1 MRHGYLGEAFV
12 PVAFGRIGRQTGRPA
27 GVILPVVAQLP
38 MHDAAPV
45 TILIADDDAAIRL
58 LLRATL
64 ERAGYRVI
72 EADDGEGALIEA
84 LRHRPELVLLDVN
97 MPGISGIEV
106 VRRLRQE
113 PDAALLPIILVT
125 ALAAV
130 DDKVRGLEAGAT
142 DFVTKPFQQAEL
154 IARVRACLRTQ
165 AALNRLE
172 SAQGVLVSLA
182 NAVEAKDPTTEHH
195 CSRLAEAALSMARSV
210 EAPEEMVE
218 AIGYG
223 AVLHDVGK
231 IGVSERILL
240 KPGEL
245 TEDEWVEMRRHP
257 IIGATIIEPLLM
269 GRLVAPIIRHHHEQ
283 WDGSGYPD
291 GLRGNAIPLGARI
304 VAVADSYDAMIHD
317 RPYRPAISAE
327 EAVEELLAKSGSQ
340 FDGDLVRIFI
350 ERHLNRRLEQPSD
363 ALAAYTHGLYQTA
376 SA

>member
-1 MRHGYLGEAFV
+1 MGHEALV
-12 PVAFGRIGRQTGRPA
+12 PVARGRIGRQTPRPPH
-27 GVILPVVAQLP
+27 VILPMVAQLLVNS
-38 MHDAAPV
+38 DAPV
-45 TILIADDDAAIRL
+45 TILIADDDPAIRL

-64 ERAGYRVI
+64 ERTGYRVI
-72 EADDGEGALIEA
+72 EADDGEGAVIESR
-84 LRHRPELVLLDVN
+84 RHRPQLILLDVN
-97 MPGISGIEV
+97 MPGISGIEAL
-106 VRRLRQE
+106 RRLRRE
-113 PDAALLPIILVT
+113 PEGALLPIILVT
-125 ALAAV
+125 ALAAT

-172 SAQGVLVSLA
+172 SVQGVLVSLA

-195 CSRLAEAALSMARSV
+195 CSRLAEAALTMARCV
-210 EAPEEMVE
+210 EAPEEVVE

-231 IGVSERILL
+231 IGVSERVLL
-240 KPGEL
+240 KPGKL
-245 TEDEWVEMRRHP
+245 TEDEWAEMRRHP

-283 WDGSGYPD
+283 WDGNGYPD

-304 VAVADSYDAMIHD
+304 VAVADAFDAMTHD
-317 RPYRPAISAE
+317 RPYRRAISVE
-327 EAVEELLAKSGSQ
+327 EAVEQLVAKSGTQ
-340 FDGDLVRIFI
+340 FDGELVRIFI
-350 ERHLNRRLEQPSD
+350 ERHLNRRLDQPAD
-363 ALAAYTHGLYQTA
+363 ALTAYTHGLYQTA